1 MSAWPQ
7 SIARVI
13 RRSER
18 PAAPT
23 ADNAAPAELQQQE
36 LDVRPI
42 EISPND
48 PIVAYFQSAPG
59 AVDLDELELDSPAL
73 LSLREAGV
81 KLAVPLVS
89 QGELVGLLNL
99 GPRLS
104 DQDYST
110 DDRKLLDSLAAQAA
124 PALQVAQLVRRQ
136 ETEARSRERIERS
149 CESRR

>member
-1 MSAWPQ
+1 
-7 SIARVI
+7 VI

-18 PAAPT
+18 PTATAADAPVEAAP
-23 ADNAAPAELQQQE
+23 QQSEQPE
-36 LDVRPI
+36 VRPI

-48 PIVAYFQSAPG
+48 PIVAYFQSASG

-73 LSLREAGV
+73 AALREAGV

-104 DQDYST
+104 DQDYSS
-110 DDRKLLDSLAAQAA
+110 DDRKLLDW
-124 PALQVAQLVRRQ
+124 PPRRRRHS
-136 ETEARSRERIERS
+136 RSRSSCAARRRRRARASGSSRS
-149 CESRR
+149 SGWRR

>member
-1 MSAWPQ
+1 MSPWPQ

-13 RRSER
+13 RRTER
-18 PAAPT
+18 TAAPDTT
-23 ADNAAPAELQQQE
+23 APVEVEPQQHE

-73 LSLREAGV
+73 AALREAGV
-81 KLAVPLVS
+81 KPAVPRVS
-89 QGELVGLLNL
+89 QGELVGFLNV

-104 DQDYST
+104 DQDYSP

-124 PALQVAQLVRRQ
+124 PA
-136 ETEARSRERIERS
+136 
-149 CESRR
+149 